1 MILADG
7 GESAF
12 QLICGEI
19 YPGLFSRFDF
29 IVTGIEVTRC
39 SSLSLSPELQ
49 WDGIVCPAKSPGQ
62 VLGHFLEA
70 RWG

>member
-19 YPGLFSRFDF
+19 YPGLFSRSDF
-29 IVTGIEVTRC
+29 IITGIEVTRC

-49 WDGIVCPAKSPGQ
+49 WDGALSVQPKVLAKSW
-62 VLGHFLEA
+62 VTF
-70 RWG
+70 

>member
-19 YPGLFSRFDF
+19 YLGLFSRFDF
-29 IVTGIEVTRC
+29 IISGIEVTRC

-49 WDGIVCPAKSPGQ
+49 WDGALSVQPKVLAKSW
-62 VLGHFLEA
+62 VTF
-70 RWG
+70 